1 MKSGDTATLTFSF
14 SEMPTGFEASD
25 ISVSGGTLGP
35 LTGTGQT
42 RTALFTPLVNTR
54 QTGSVSVLANSYTDA
69 VGNTGTVNNA
79 LSLTLDT
86 VPPTLSITG
95 TTVTEGNSGTSNANA
110 NVTVSLS
117 AASSQ
122 TVTVSYATLDGTA
135 TAGSDYTAASSSLTF
150 APGETSKTISIP
162 VIGDTTVESNET
174 FQVQLSAAAN
184 AVLSTTASAA
194 TVTITNDDQAVIQ
207 SVISITGTTVNE
219 GNSGTSYA
227 YATVSLSAASSQPVT
242 VNYQTADGTA
252 TASSDYV
259 ATSGQLTFAA
269 GETSKTVAVGILGDT
284 LFEQNET
291 IQFSLFN
298 PQNATLATSSA
309 SLTINNDDTQAVSSV
324 AGQAV
329 IDLGSQY
336 GKLIKPVQ
344 VDGGHWFY
352 YWDRSGDGTSAD
364 KKGAGY
370 ANSSDW
376 TTHDVLDQIFN
387 QDINGTVG
395 GGGNTNDTY
404 RYATINGVH
413 VALPRQGDG
422 RTGISSYYYANGTAV
437 GGSPASVGS
446 TAINPTYDDLLAVWD
461 AYNGTGTGQG
471 AYGTPPPGWSD
482 SSDYWSATPSASGH
496 ANVGLL
502 NGLVNDY
509 YDGSHNYVAL
519 EVL

>member
-1 MKSGDTATLTFSF
+1 
-14 SEMPTGFEASD
+14 
-25 ISVSGGTLGP
+25 
-35 LTGTGQT
+35 
-42 RTALFTPLVNTR
+42 
-54 QTGSVSVLANSYTDA
+54 
-69 VGNTGTVNNA
+69 
-79 LSLTLDT
+79 
-86 VPPTLSITG
+86 
-95 TTVTEGNSGTSNANA
+95 
-110 NVTVSLS
+110 
-117 AASSQ
+117 
-122 TVTVSYATLDGTA
+122 
-135 TAGSDYTAASSSLTF
+135 
-150 APGETSKTISIP
+150 
-162 VIGDTTVESNET
+162 
-174 FQVQLSAAAN
+174 
-184 AVLSTTASAA
+184 ASAA
-194 TVTITNDDQAVIQ
+194 TVTITNDDQAVI
-207 SVISITGTTVNE
+207 SITGTTVNE
-219 GNSGTSYA
+219 GNSGISYA

-291 IQFSLFN
+291 VQFSLFN

-309 SLTINNDDTQAVSSV
+309 SLTINNDDTQTVSSV

-336 GKLIKPVQ
+336 GKLIKPVN
-344 VDGGHWFY
+344 VDGHWYY
-352 YWDRSGDGTSAD
+352 YWDRSGDGTSANT
-364 KKGAGY
+364 KGAGY
-370 ANSSDW
+370 ANSSDY

-395 GGGNTNDTY
+395 GGGNTYDTY

-413 VALPRQGDG
+413 LALPTQGDG
-422 RTGISSYYYANGTAV
+422 RTGISNVYSANGTAV

-446 TAINPTYDDLLAVWD
+446 AAINPTYDDLLAVWD
-461 AYNGTGTGQG
+461 AYNGTGTGKRDN
-471 AYGTPPPGWSD
+471 GTPPGWSD
-482 SSDYWSATPSASGH
+482 SYYYWSATPSASGH

-509 YDGSHNYVAL
+509 YDYYNAYVAL